1 MQPAFAFQV
10 FNLCKPIVSRACA
23 LVLFVFFALDGNA
36 QSKLFSDNPN
46 AIKNVTACKLVA
58 AGNIA
63 FTKLDSRKADSLYE
77 EALAVLQNATDLND
91 IVALLRSYALNKV
104 GKASTKIAKVYL
116 EASDNLSNEDRSLA
130 NVCYAGALYPS
141 SPDSVRKLLESA
153 IYFSNLCNNDKIK
166 AIALNEYGNA
176 MPILQNRITAFRSL
190 LDANRLAMQLGDT
203 KLKLETSSSLINFYN
218 IISYTEKAK
227 QQIQEYQ
234 QLVSKNLPMLDS
246 AYVMKALGLKSGNA
260 FDANNI
266 DDALSSFNKIVEY
279 GLRINNQ
286 QIVDAEFIKLRSY
299 CQDKANYKLLQEQY
313 EKYPQLLSHLSDQDS
328 VSYLRTMAGFAELE
342 GNVKKAEELQLQCIN
357 MALQA
362 NRGDIISSRAC
373 NRISEFY
380 VRIKNNSAAIKY
392 ALMQKDFAM
401 RANYL
406 PDIVSATERLATLY
420 GQTNNVALAYQAS
433 TQRNLYKDSLLNS
446 IKQDEVLRL
455 QIEGETTLR
464 EIAEQKAAHE
474 MEVQHNLQYSL
485 IAIAM
490 LIAALILLVFSRL
503 KVPLWLIRAGGYLFF
518 IFMFESIILVIDAKL
533 HHLFHGAPLPI
544 IIIKIVLISGL
555 LPLHHWV
562 EHKVV
567 HFLQRN
573 RVEKQHQVQ
582 EDTILR
588 EVQIVEEFDDQ
599 DYAMKNVE
607 LI

>member
-1 MQPAFAFQV
+1 MHYALAIIFCNV
-10 FNLCKPIVSRACA
+10 IKPVKCYF
-23 LVLFVFFALDGNA
+23 LLLPLFCISANAIA

-46 AIKNVTACKLVA
+46 AIKNVAACKLVA
-58 AGNIA
+58 AGNLA
-63 FTKLDSRKADSLYE
+63 FTKLEAHKADSLYE
-77 EALAVLQNATDLND
+77 AALVFVQNSSNVND
-91 IVALLRSYALNKV
+91 ETALLRSYALNKV
-104 GKASTKIAKVYL
+104 GKASHKIAKVYL
-116 EASDNLSNEDRSLA
+116 ETSNHLSNEDRSLA
-130 NVCYAGALYPS
+130 NVCYASALYPS

-166 AIALNEYGNA
+166 VIALNEYGNA
-176 MPILQNRITAFRSL
+176 MPILQNRIIAFRSL
-190 LDANRLAMQLGDT
+190 LDANRLAMQLDDT

-234 QLVSKNLPMLDS
+234 QLVLQNLPMLDS

-260 FDANNI
+260 FDANDI
-266 DDALSSFNKIVEY
+266 DEGLSTFNEIVEY

-313 EKYPQLLSHLSDQDS
+313 QKYPQLLTHLAEQDS
-328 VSYLRTMAGFAELE
+328 VSYLRTMAGFAELD
-342 GNVKKAEELQLQCIN
+342 GNVKKAEDLQLQCIN
-357 MALQA
+357 MALVA

-380 VRIKNNSAAIKY
+380 VRNKNTAAAIKY
-392 ALMQKDFAM
+392 AMMQKDFAM

-433 TQRNLYKDSLLNS
+433 MQRNLYKDSLLNS

-455 QIEGETTLR
+455 QIEGETALR
-464 EIAEQKAAHE
+464 ELAEEKAKHE

-490 LIAALILLVFSRL
+490 LIAALILLIFSRL

-518 IFMFESIILVIDAKL
+518 IFVFEFIILVIDSKL
-533 HHLFHGAPLPI
+533 HHMFHGAPLPI
-544 IIIKIVLISGL
+544 IVIKIALISGL

-573 RVEKQHQVQ
+573 RVEPPQNTMQNNTQ
-582 EDTILR
+582 GAIE
-588 EVQIVEEFDDQ
+588 IVEEFDNQ
-599 DYAMKNVE
+599 DYVMKNVE